1 MLSCVQLFAASW
13 TVVHQVPLPMEF
25 SRQEYWSWLPF
36 PLPGDLPNPGAEF
49 VSLASLSLADNF
61 FTIVP
66 PMSLVISL
74 HVVER
79 YKSPKLYSLGGSL
92 NFGGINL
99 LSQSILALT
108 ITRWTFFLLTLP
120 HHFQYLTCVNFIAVL
135 SATNWKVETWSAE
148 V

>member
-1 MLSCVQLFAASW
+1 MLSSVQLFAASW

-36 PLPGDLPNPGAEF
+36 PLPGDLPNPGAEL
-49 VSLASLSLADNF
+49 VSLASLSLVDNF

-66 PMSLVISL
+66 PVSLVISL
-74 HVVER
+74 RVVER

-120 HHFQYLTCVNFIAVL
+120 HHFQCLTRVNFIAVL

>member
-1 MLSCVQLFAASW
+1 MLSSVKLFAASW

-36 PLPGDLPNPGAEF
+36 PLPEDLPNPGAEL

-66 PMSLVISL
+66 PVSLVISL
-74 HVVER
+74 RVVER

-108 ITRWTFFLLTLP
+108 ITR
-120 HHFQYLTCVNFIAVL
+120 
-135 SATNWKVETWSAE
+135 
-148 V
+148 